1 MLERLIMRIKV
12 GLINWINNLV
22 RKVENMF
29 NRWKSSAERNYFK
42 KNQNKRNE
50 K

>member
-1 MLERLIMRIKV
+1 MLERLIMRLKV

-29 NRWKSSAERNYFK
+29 NRWKISARRNYF
-42 KNQNKRNE
+42 
-50 K
+50 

>member
-1 MLERLIMRIKV
+1 MLERLIMRLKV

-29 NRWKSSAERNYFK
+29 NRWKISVRRNYF
-42 KNQNKRNE
+42 
-50 K
+50 